1 MNGIQF
7 AAFVMMHP
15 LMLIDRFAKME
26 QEAKIAEAKLENGR
40 EEFRLALQ
48 ATLAQNEK
56 DMNFVL
62 IRAEEEN
69 KVAVDMACLEAEDR
83 WKEAFK
89 EKELEIDAAL
99 QKEKNEMADERETYI
114 AANVN
119 QAVEDERQRTND
131 SRETIAK
138 LKADHGEEIKKL
150 LGVIEENRK
159 KTEAL
164 KKNLA
169 KQHESQVIE
178 DMEQEIE
185 KVSDYLSIVKLILRR
200 RDRTHSTFIKIDE
213 GSLRK

>member
-69 KVAVDMACLEAEDR
+69 KVAVDMACLEAEER
-83 WKEAFK
+83 WKEALK
-89 EKELEIDAAL
+89 EKEREIDAAL
-99 QKEKNEMADERETYI
+99 QKEKNEMADKREKDI
-114 AANVN
+114 ATKVT
-119 QAVEDERQRTND
+119 QAVEDERQRTNNL
-131 SRETIAK
+131 RETITS
-138 LKADHGEEIKKL
+138 LKADHGEEMKKL

-185 KVSDYLSIVKLILRR
+185 KVSDYLSIVKLILRT
-200 RDRTHSTFIKIDE
+200 RDRTHSTFIK
-213 GSLRK
+213 

>member
-1 MNGIQF
+1 MNGIQV
-7 AAFVMMHP
+7 AAFVVMHP

-62 IRAEEEN
+62 NRAEEEK
-69 KVAVDMACLEAEDR
+69 KVAVDMACLEAEER
-83 WKEAFK
+83 WKEALK
-89 EKELEIDAAL
+89 EKEREIDAAL
-99 QKEKNEMADERETYI
+99 QKEKNEMADKREKDI
-114 AANVN
+114 ATKVT
-119 QAVEDERQRTND
+119 QAVEDERQRTNNL
-131 SRETIAK
+131 RETITS
-138 LKADHGEEIKKL
+138 LKADHGEEMKKL

-185 KVSDYLSIVKLILRR
+185 KVSDYLSIVKLILRT
-200 RDRTHSTFIKIDE
+200 RDRTHSTFIK
-213 GSLRK
+213 

>member
-1 MNGIQF
+1 MNGIQV
-7 AAFVMMHP
+7 AAFVVMHP

-69 KVAVDMACLEAEDR
+69 KVAVDMACLEAEER
-83 WKEAFK
+83 WKEALK
-89 EKELEIDAAL
+89 EKEREIDAAL
-99 QKEKNEMADERETYI
+99 QKEKNEMADKREKDI
-114 AANVN
+114 ATKVT
-119 QAVEDERQRTND
+119 QAVEDERQRTNNL
-131 SRETIAK
+131 RETITS
-138 LKADHGEEIKKL
+138 LKADHGEEMKKL

-185 KVSDYLSIVKLILRR
+185 KVSDYLSIVKLILRT
-200 RDRTHSTFIKIDE
+200 RDRTHSTFIK
-213 GSLRK
+213 